1 MPDNLLQ
8 TGGAGGI
15 WMIIGAIAGFFGI
28 KSRLENIEN
37 KIVGKD
43 TCDIVQK
50 NFHDLFNTQNDM
62 LKEMRADI
70 KTILRNGNGDK
81 RWPKP

>member
-8 TGGAGGI
+8 TGGAGGV
-15 WMIIGAIAGFFGI
+15 GAIVGVILGFFGI
-28 KSRLENIEN
+28 KSRLESLEN

-43 TCDIVQK
+43 MCETVQK
-50 NFHDLFNTQNDM
+50 NFNDAFHSQNDM
-62 LKEMRADI
+62 LKEIRADI
-70 KTILRNGNGDK
+70 KAILKSEGS

>member
-15 WMIIGAIAGFFGI
+15 GAIIGAIIGFFGI
-28 KSRLENIEN
+28 KSRLEIIEN

-43 TCDIVQK
+43 MCELVQK
-50 NFHDLFNTQNDM
+50 NFHDLVKNQNEM
-62 LKEMRADI
+62 LREMREDI
-70 KTILRNGNGDK
+70 KTILKNGNK
-81 RWPKP
+81 

>member
-15 WMIIGAIAGFFGI
+15 GAIIGAIIGFFGI
-28 KSRLENIEN
+28 KSRLEIIEN

-43 TCDIVQK
+43 MCEIVQK
-50 NFHDLFNTQNDM
+50 NFHDLVKNQNDM
-62 LKEMRADI
+62 LREMREDI
-70 KTILRNGNGDK
+70 KTILKNGNK
-81 RWPKP
+81 

>member
-15 WMIIGAIAGFFGI
+15 GAIIGAIIGFFGI
-28 KSRLENIEN
+28 KSRLEIIEN

-43 TCDIVQK
+43 MCEIVQK
-50 NFHDLFNTQNDM
+50 NFHELVKNQNDM
-62 LKEMRADI
+62 LREMREDI
-70 KTILRNGNGDK
+70 KTILKNGHGK
-81 RWPKP
+81 

>member
-15 WMIIGAIAGFFGI
+15 GVIVGAVLGFFGI
-28 KSRLENIEN
+28 KSRLETLER

-43 TCDIVQK
+43 TCDVVQR
-50 NFHDLFNTQNDM
+50 NFHDLVDAQNEM
-62 LKEMRADI
+62 LKEIRTDI
-70 KTILRNGNGDK
+70 KAILKNGNK
-81 RWPKP
+81 

>member
-15 WMIIGAIAGFFGI
+15 GAVIGAILGFFGI
-28 KSRLENIEN
+28 KSRLETIEKN
-37 KIVGKD
+37 IVGKEM
-43 TCDIVQK
+43 CEIVQK
-50 NFHDLFNTQNDM
+50 NFHSAFKIQNEM
-62 LKEMRADI
+62 LREIREDI
-70 KTILRNGNGDK
+70 KSLLKSEDS